1 MSIFSLPNNALTNEN
16 LNALASQFAQDTGAD
31 ETNLIQRITN
41 KVIFDAAPQQFFDLK
56 LLNMQEF
63 LPSASD
69 EFFYDEMGYQR
80 TPFTATAA
88 AGIATD
94 PATQTFAINDLDDIS
109 VDTIIIYPNNQKGI
123 VRTINTST
131 SEITVAPYTGDSVP
145 AVVIGDE
152 FAKLSPV
159 EGDGIEGFSQYFRAN
174 IVERFNFVQILS
186 KAMRFGRA
194 ELHKHQNAGTFDNYL
209 SDNKRAMMRQFRID
223 LSNVLWNGERGEVTV
238 AGGQKAKTAGG
249 VFPLMVQ
256 AGSPNAS
263 ATLASLTNAFED
275 ITLQTEFNEHGATR
289 FAFAT
294 NRIILELSKAYKDDK
309 TRYRPDD
316 EIAKLGLNMV
326 DIGSSKIVLVPFD
339 RFKDTASF
347 PAAFQN
353 RIMIMDME
361 TIRVKQMWGETSGET
376 LAREDGIAKTFKDTW
391 VETTFSIEFNNPL
404 ASGYVDVTL

>member
-16 LNALASQFAQDTGAD
+16 LNALASQYAQDTGAD

-194 ELHKHQNAGTFDNYL
+194 ELHKHQNAGTFDNFGNFLLKLSQKLFYL
-209 SDNKRAMMRQFRID
+209 TMVIKR
-223 LSNVLWNGERGEVTV
+223 N
-238 AGGQKAKTAGG
+238 
-249 VFPLMVQ
+249 
-256 AGSPNAS
+256 
-263 ATLASLTNAFED
+263 
-275 ITLQTEFNEHGATR
+275 
-289 FAFAT
+289 
-294 NRIILELSKAYKDDK
+294 
-309 TRYRPDD
+309 
-316 EIAKLGLNMV
+316 NMY
-326 DIGSSKIVLVPFD
+326 F
-339 RFKDTASF
+339 
-347 PAAFQN
+347 
-353 RIMIMDME
+353 
-361 TIRVKQMWGETSGET
+361 
-376 LAREDGIAKTFKDTW
+376 
-391 VETTFSIEFNNPL
+391 
-404 ASGYVDVTL
+404 